1 MYVEQLTPQCSLV
14 SFLPEK
20 KGIFRIGVN
29 GLRDSNECFLV
40 SSTLCQKPSKKP
52 LRLAEKKEHNE
63 KNGCV
68 KYEFFPWSALFIEVI
83 VMQL

>member
-1 MYVEQLTPQCSLV
+1 MLL
-14 SFLPEK
+14 SFLPEN
-20 KGIFRIGVN
+20 KGIFRIGAN

-40 SSTLCQKPSKKP
+40 SSTLCQKPNEKP

-68 KYEFFPWSALFIEVI
+68 KYEFFPWSKCFIEIIVI
-83 VMQL
+83 KL